1 MRFTR
6 PRHSGVRLT
15 MQIDRIIYPISS
27 LGPGDRLVIWTVG
40 CDRRCAGCANPEL
53 WAWNTDKNVDVY
65 DFIRQIETA
74 TNGQSV
80 DGVTITGG
88 DPLLQADELCVLL
101 QGLRNITN
109 DVLLFT
115 GYTLKEAETAIPART
130 WAIIR
135 KYVSVLIDGPYI
147 EAMNDN
153 TCALRGSANQN
164 VIFFDESKRA
174 LYNEYTNKGREIQN
188 VFYNN
193 RMISVGIHNREH
205 I

>member
-1 MRFTR
+1 
-6 PRHSGVRLT
+6 
-15 MQIDRIIYPISS
+15 MQIDRLLYPITS
-27 LGPGDRLVIWTVG
+27 LGPGRRLVIWTVG
-40 CDRRCAGCANPEL
+40 CDRRCVGCANPEL
-53 WAWNTDKNVDVY
+53 WAWNADKNIDVN
-65 DFIRQIETA
+65 DFIRQIEST

-88 DPLLQADELCVLL
+88 DPLLQADELCILL
-101 QGLRNITN
+101 QGLRSITN
-109 DVLLFT
+109 DILLFT
-115 GYTLKEAETAIPART
+115 GYTLNEAETAIPVRT
-130 WAIIR
+130 WALI
-135 KYVSVLIDGPYI
+135 KQYVSVLIDGPYI